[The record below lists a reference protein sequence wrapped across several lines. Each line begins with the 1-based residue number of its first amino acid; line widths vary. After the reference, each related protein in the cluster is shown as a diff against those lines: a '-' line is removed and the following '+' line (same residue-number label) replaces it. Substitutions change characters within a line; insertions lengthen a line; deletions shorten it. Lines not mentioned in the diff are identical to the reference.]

1 MGRKDD
7 VHGCTSAAGAGS
19 AGAADSLDKLGKLI
33 EGIDIAMLTTRTG
46 EGRLLSRPLRAQQ
59 LDDEGAL
66 WFITDR
72 NSHKAEEVR
81 LQPQVNAS
89 FASGERNTYVSLSGR
104 ASVVFDKARL
114 QELWSPPMSVF
125 YPRGIDDPE
134 LCLLRVQVESAEYWD
149 GPGGLVGQAL
159 YLAATALTRDPG
171 VLSENGRISFR
182 AE

>member
-7 VHGCTSAAGAGS
+7 
-19 AGAADSLDKLGKLI
+19 SLEKLGKLI
-33 EGIDIAMLTTRTG
+33 EGNDIAMLTTRTG
-46 EGRLLSRPLRAQQ
+46 DGRLLSRPLRMQEF
-59 LDDEGAL
+59 DGEGAL

-89 FASGERNTYVSLSGR
+89 FASAERNTYISIAGR

-114 QELWSPPMSVF
+114 SQLWQPAMSVF
-125 YPRGIDDPE
+125 YPDGIDDPA
-134 LCLLRVQVESAEYWD
+134 LCLLRVQAESAEYWD

-159 YLAATALTRDPG
+159 YLVMTAATRDPG
-171 VLSENGRISFR
+171 VLSDNERVRISPPR
-182 AE
+182 

>member
-7 VHGCTSAAGAGS
+7 
-19 AGAADSLDKLGKLI
+19 SLERLGKLV
-33 EGIDIAMLTTRTG
+33 EGIDIAMLTTRLDD
-46 EGRLLSRPLRAQQ
+46 GRLLSRPLRALQ
-59 LDDEGAL
+59 LDAEGAL

-72 NSHKAEEVR
+72 NSHKAEEIR

-89 FASGERNTYVSLSGR
+89 FASGERNSYVSVAGC

-114 QELWSPPMSVF
+114 KELWSPAMSVF
-125 YPRGIDDPE
+125 YPRGVDDPD
-134 LCLLRVQVESAEYWD
+134 LCLLRVQAESAEYWD

-159 YLAATALTRDPG
+159 YLAVAAFTRDPG
-171 VLSENGRISFR
+171 VLSENERLNLG